1 MVWCILTF
9 PYKDYCFVAETLD
22 SSRSSPQ
29 VFGQENHFTAVLI
42 SSGRC
47 SLEADQPLFAAAGSF
62 LLGSGPLALQPVG
75 PCHLVGITLG
85 GQAAHSLT
93 RSLQLPF
100 SLQGLACPEAAGL
113 FYQILVADEQNHPI
127 QASALAYTLLC
138 EFAQADFTAQPLPEL
153 ISAAMGEIQA
163 HYAEVYGV
171 EELAA
176 EMGVTKSHLIRCFS
190 ASVGITPGQYLTSV
204 RIEHTKRL
212 LLHPELSLESVANL
226 AGFSGA
232 NYLCKVFKKETGE
245 TPAAWRKANLGT
257 TSRASHY
264 EDEGLF
270 LL

>member
-1 MVWCILTF
+1 MTF
-9 PYKDYCFVAETLD
+9 SYKECCFVAQTLD
-22 SSRSSPQ
+22 CSGSSPL
-29 VFGQENHFTAVLI
+29 VFGQEGHFTAVLI

-47 SLEADQPLFAAAGSF
+47 ALDGADSLFAAAGSF
-62 LLGSGPLALQPVG
+62 LLGSGPLSLQPVG
-75 PCHLVGITLG
+75 PCHLVGVTLG
-85 GQAAHSLT
+85 GQAAHSLMA
-93 RSLQLPF
+93 SLPLPF
-100 SLQGLACPEAAGL
+100 ALQGLSCTEAAGL

-127 QASALAYTLLC
+127 QASALAYTLIC
-138 EFAQADFTAQPLPEL
+138 EFAQADFTSQPLPEL
-153 ISAAMGEIQA
+153 ISAAMAEIQT

-176 EMGVTKSHLIRCFS
+176 EMGVTKSHLIRSFS

-245 TPAAWRKANLGT
+245 TPAAWRKANL
-257 TSRASHY
+257 SFAPSSARHQD
-264 EDEGLF
+264 EDLF